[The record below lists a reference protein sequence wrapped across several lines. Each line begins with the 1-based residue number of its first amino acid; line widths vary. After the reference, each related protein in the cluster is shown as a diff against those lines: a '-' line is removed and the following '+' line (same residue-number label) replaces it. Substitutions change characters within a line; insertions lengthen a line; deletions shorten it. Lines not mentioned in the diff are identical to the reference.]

1 MSSYQLQLTGY
12 GIERTPRV
20 GLDGRTTIGW
30 PRVAFGA
37 GERPIHIEGGEHS
50 WELSLRCTYD
60 DARR

>member
-30 PRVAFGA
+30 LRVAFGA
-37 GERPIHIEGGEHS
+37 GERSIHVEGGGH
-50 WELSLRCTYD
+50 
-60 DARR
+60 